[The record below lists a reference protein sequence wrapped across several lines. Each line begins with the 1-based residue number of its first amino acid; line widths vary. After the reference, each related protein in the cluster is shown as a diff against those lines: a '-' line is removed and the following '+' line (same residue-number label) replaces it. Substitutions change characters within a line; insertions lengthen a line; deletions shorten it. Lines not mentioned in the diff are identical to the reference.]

1 MNTNT
6 SALQIT
12 LRSDGASRGNPGS
25 ASIGY
30 VVFDNEGHILKS
42 LGKPIGIKTNN
53 QAEYLALIEGLKG
66 ALQIPFASIF
76 IEIDSELI
84 VKQIK
89 GEYRVK
95 DLSLKELFLQVDS
108 LLSQAKG
115 KWHIKHI
122 RRAFN
127 KEADQLCN
135 LALDKNQE
143 VSL

>member
-1 MNTNT
+1 
-6 SALQIT
+6 
-12 LRSDGASRGNPGS
+12 
-25 ASIGY
+25 
-30 VVFDNEGHILKS
+30 
-42 LGKPIGIKTNN
+42 
-53 QAEYLALIEGLKG
+53 
-66 ALQIPFASIF
+66 
-76 IEIDSELI
+76 

-127 KEADQLCN
+127 KQADQLCN